1 MIRKNFKKA
10 LGVSLCATIL
20 LSNSVFAKEFKDV
33 TKNGP
38 YGWSYTYIDELSNK
52 GVIDGY
58 PNGNFEPDRAV
69 SFEETLKL
77 IKGVINAPQDEVN
90 KAVEKYG
97 EDLTKIGV
105 ASWSK
110 ESVALAIERDIITL
124 DTVKEAKQK
133 GFINPDNPVFPD
145 RNTISVYFARA
156 LKLSANGDQS
166 YLRHDDKDKIPSSTK
181 GYLASLVK
189 AGIFSSTG
197 SDGKFEGERH
207 IRRSEMAKITKLSY
221 DYSKAEG
228 LNTETKTMTATVIL
242 STNINNQDT
251 IIVESNNKRYQFRVN
266 SSTIYK
272 QGETS
277 LKFSDIKPDQELK
290 ITYATLSDKT
300 AEGLAKTIEITNSKV
315 DLIAYVKGVSNDS
328 VTLNYSSNK
337 DVDLSKDSR
346 FTTNKTETFKTD
358 SNSKIYRYGQLIKL
372 SDLYVDDIVE
382 FKADKNNIIKEAQV
396 YPKSTSVSGTI
407 TSISSPTSTNT
418 REKIT
423 VKLADN
429 KNYTFY
435 GKSNQNDPWFNNSLF
450 KDLKTGQNVTL
461 SLNYKFVTSIG
472 DQRQD
477 NYGKIEAAVDFLSK
491 TSDGRIG
498 EIKFRTNGDV
508 KVYYITDQTIIRDL
522 SSNSLRLSQTRVSYL
537 NGKTG
542 RISVSGNNVT
552 EFVEVDSNHNIDA
565 LAQIVDINVRQ
576 AFNQYQKEYVIKIVN
591 PGNSNLTNGQKY
603 TIMSSDN
610 LNKYDVLR
618 VSGYKNYNSSSNEI
632 NILRVD
638 VIDRGLNNE
647 INNYSYY
654 NFN

>member
-38 YGWSYTYIDELSNK
+38 YGWSYSYIDELSDK

-77 IKGVINAPQDEVN
+77 LKGVINAPQDEVN

-97 EDLTKIGV
+97 DDLTKIGV

-156 LKLSANGDQS
+156 LKLPANGDQS
-166 YLRHDDKDKIPSSTK
+166 YLRHDDKDKIPASTK

-315 DLIAYVKGVSNDS
+315 DLIAYVRGVSNGS

-358 SNSKIYRYGQLIKL
+358 SNSKIYKYGQLIKL

-407 TSISSPTSTNT
+407 TSVSSATSANT

-423 VKLADN
+423 IKLSDN

-435 GKSNQNDPWFNNSLF
+435 GNSNQNDPWFNNSLF

-472 DQRQD
+472 DQKQD
-477 NYGKIEAAVDFLSK
+477 NYGKIENASMYVSK
-491 TSDGRIG
+491 RNDGRIG
-498 EIKFRTNGDV
+498 EISFKTNNGRN
-508 KVYYITDQTIIRDL
+508 VYYITDQTIFRTQRF
-522 SSNSLRLSQTRVSYL
+522 NNLRLSQINERDLVGLT
-537 NGKTG
+537 GK
-542 RISVSGNNVT
+542 ISLRGNDVT
-552 EFVEVDSNHNIDA
+552 EFIEVDSSQRFDAIAKVIDTRT
-565 LAQIVDINVRQ
+565 LYNFGQREH
-576 AFNQYQKEYVIKIVN
+576 EYTIEIVN
-591 PGNSNLTNGQKY
+591 PGRSSSMKKGEEYVFSSNS
-603 TIMSSDN
+603 I
-610 LNKYDVLR
+610 LNKYDYLR
-618 VSGYKNYNSSSNEI
+618 ITGYKEYSNI
-632 NILRVD
+632 YGNQLTNVQVKIVD
-638 VIDRGLNNE
+638 GDYGQF
-647 INNYSYY
+647 Y
-654 NFN
+654 

>member
-38 YGWSYTYIDELSNK
+38 YGWSYSYIDELSDK

-77 IKGVINAPQDEVN
+77 LKGVINAPQDEVN

-97 EDLTKIGV
+97 DDLTKIGV

-156 LKLSANGDQS
+156 LKLPANGDQS
-166 YLRHDDKDKIPSSTK
+166 YLRHDDKDKIPASTK

-300 AEGLAKTIEITNSKV
+300 AEGLAKTIEVTNSKV
-315 DLIAYVKGVSNDS
+315 DLIAYVTGISSDS

-337 DVDLSKDSR
+337 DVDLSKDVR
-346 FTTNKTETFKTD
+346 FTTNKTETFRTD
-358 SNSKIYRYGQLIKL
+358 SNSKIYKYGQLIKL
-372 SDLYVDDIVE
+372 SDLAVDDIIE

-396 YPKSTSVSGTI
+396 YPKSTSVSGTV
-407 TSISSPTSTNT
+407 TSVSSATSANT

-423 VKLADN
+423 IKLADN

-435 GKSNQNDPWFNNSLF
+435 GNSNQNDPWFNNSLF

-472 DQRQD
+472 DQKQD
-477 NYGKIEAAVDFLSK
+477 NYGKIENASMYVSK
-491 TSDGRIG
+491 RNDGRIG
-498 EIKFRTNGDV
+498 EISFKTNNGRN
-508 KVYYITDQTIIRDL
+508 VYYITDQTIFRTQRFNNI
-522 SSNSLRLSQTRVSYL
+522 RLSQINERDLVGLT
-537 NGKTG
+537 GK
-542 RISVSGNNVT
+542 ISLRGNDVT
-552 EFVEVDSNHNIDA
+552 EFIEVDSSQRFDAIAKVIDTRT
-565 LAQIVDINVRQ
+565 LYNFGQREH
-576 AFNQYQKEYVIKIVN
+576 EYTIEIVN
-591 PGNSNLTNGQKY
+591 PGRSSSMKKGEEYVFSSNSILSKYDYLRITGYKEYSNIYGNQLTNVQVKIVDGDYGQFY
-603 TIMSSDN
+603 
-610 LNKYDVLR
+610 
-618 VSGYKNYNSSSNEI
+618 
-632 NILRVD
+632 
-638 VIDRGLNNE
+638 
-647 INNYSYY
+647 
-654 NFN
+654 

>member
-38 YGWSYTYIDELSNK
+38 YGWSYSYIDELSDK

-77 IKGVINAPQDEVN
+77 LKGVINAPQDEVN

-97 EDLTKIGV
+97 DDLTKIGV

-156 LKLSANGDQS
+156 LKLPANGDQS

-197 SDGKFEGERH
+197 SDGKFEGDRH

-272 QGETS
+272 QGETN
-277 LKFSDIKPDQELK
+277 LKFSDLKPDQELK
-290 ITYATLSDKT
+290 ITYSTLSDKT

-315 DLIAYVKGVSNDS
+315 DLIAYVRGVSNDS

-337 DVDLSKDSR
+337 DVDLSKDAR
-346 FTTNKTETFKTD
+346 FTANKTETFKTD

-407 TSISSPTSTNT
+407 TSISGATSVNT

-423 VKLADN
+423 IKLADN

-435 GKSNQNDPWFNNSLF
+435 GNSNQNDPWFNNSLF

-472 DQRQD
+472 DQKQD
-477 NYGKIEAAVDFLSK
+477 NYGKIENASMYVSK
-491 TSDGRIG
+491 RNDGRIG
-498 EIKFRTNGDV
+498 EISFKTNNGRN
-508 KVYYITDQTIIRDL
+508 VYYITDQTIFRTQRF
-522 SSNSLRLSQTRVSYL
+522 NNLRLSQINERDLVGLT
-537 NGKTG
+537 GK
-542 RISVSGNNVT
+542 ISLRGNDVT
-552 EFVEVDSNHNIDA
+552 EFIEVDSSQRFDAIAKVIDTRT
-565 LAQIVDINVRQ
+565 LYNFGQS
-576 AFNQYQKEYVIKIVN
+576 EYEYTIEIVN
-591 PGNSNLTNGQKY
+591 PGRSSSMKKGEEYVFSSNSALSKYDYLRITGYKEYSNIYGNQLTNVQVK
-603 TIMSSDN
+603 I
-610 LNKYDVLR
+610 
-618 VSGYKNYNSSSNEI
+618 
-632 NILRVD
+632 VD
-638 VIDRGLNNE
+638 GD
-647 INNYSYY
+647 YSQFY
-654 NFN
+654 

>member
-38 YGWSYTYIDELSNK
+38 YGWSYSYIDELSDK

-77 IKGVINAPQDEVN
+77 LKGVINAPQDEVN

-97 EDLTKIGV
+97 DDLTKIGV

-156 LKLSANGDQS
+156 LKLPANGDQS

-197 SDGKFEGERH
+197 SDGKFEGDRH

-272 QGETS
+272 QGETN

-315 DLIAYVKGVSNDS
+315 DLIAYVRGVSNDS

-337 DVDLSKDSR
+337 DVDLSKDAR

-407 TSISSPTSTNT
+407 TSISGATSANT

-423 VKLADN
+423 IKLADN

-435 GKSNQNDPWFNNSLF
+435 GNSNQNDPWFNNSLF
-450 KDLKTGQNVTL
+450 KNLKTGQNVTL

-472 DQRQD
+472 DQKQD
-477 NYGKIEAAVDFLSK
+477 NYGKIENASMYVSK
-491 TSDGRIG
+491 RNDGRIG
-498 EIKFRTNGDV
+498 EISFKTNNGRN
-508 KVYYITDQTIIRDL
+508 VYYITDQTIFRTQRF
-522 SSNSLRLSQTRVSYL
+522 NNLRLSQINERDLVGLT
-537 NGKTG
+537 GK
-542 RISVSGNNVT
+542 ISLRGNDVT
-552 EFVEVDSNHNIDA
+552 EFIEVDSSQRFDAIAKVIDTRT
-565 LAQIVDINVRQ
+565 LYNFGQS
-576 AFNQYQKEYVIKIVN
+576 EYEYTIEIVN
-591 PGNSNLTNGQKY
+591 PGRSSSMKKGEEYVFSSNSALSKYDYLRITGYKEYSNIYGNQLTNVQVK
-603 TIMSSDN
+603 I
-610 LNKYDVLR
+610 
-618 VSGYKNYNSSSNEI
+618 
-632 NILRVD
+632 VD
-638 VIDRGLNNE
+638 GD
-647 INNYSYY
+647 YSQFY
-654 NFN
+654 

>member
-38 YGWSYTYIDELSNK
+38 YGWSYSYIDELSDK

-77 IKGVINAPQDEVN
+77 LKGVINAPQDEVN

-97 EDLTKIGV
+97 DDLTKIGV

-156 LKLSANGDQS
+156 LKLPANGDQS
-166 YLRHDDKDKIPSSTK
+166 YLRHDDKDKIPASTK

-197 SDGKFEGERH
+197 SDGKFEGDRH

-315 DLIAYVKGVSNDS
+315 DLIAYVRGVSNDS

-407 TSISSPTSTNT
+407 TSISGATSANT

-423 VKLADN
+423 IKLADN

-435 GKSNQNDPWFNNSLF
+435 GNSNQNDPWFNNSLF

-472 DQRQD
+472 DQKQD
-477 NYGKIEAAVDFLSK
+477 NYGKIENASMYVSK
-491 TSDGRIG
+491 RNDGRIG
-498 EIKFRTNGDV
+498 EISFKTNNGRN
-508 KVYYITDQTIIRDL
+508 VYYITDQTIFRTQRF
-522 SSNSLRLSQTRVSYL
+522 NNLRLSQINEKDLVGLT
-537 NGKTG
+537 GK
-542 RISVSGNNVT
+542 ISLRGNDVT
-552 EFVEVDSNHNIDA
+552 EFIEVDSSQRFDAIAKVIDTRT
-565 LAQIVDINVRQ
+565 LYNFGQS
-576 AFNQYQKEYVIKIVN
+576 EYEYTIEIVN
-591 PGNSNLTNGQKY
+591 PGRSSSMKKGEEYVFSSNSILSKYDYLRITGYKEYSNIYGNQLTNVQVK
-603 TIMSSDN
+603 I
-610 LNKYDVLR
+610 
-618 VSGYKNYNSSSNEI
+618 
-632 NILRVD
+632 VD
-638 VIDRGLNNE
+638 GD
-647 INNYSYY
+647 YSQFY
-654 NFN
+654 

>member
-38 YGWSYTYIDELSNK
+38 YGWSYSYIDELSDK

-77 IKGVINAPQDEVN
+77 LKGVINAPQDEVN

-97 EDLTKIGV
+97 DDLTKIGV

-156 LKLSANGDQS
+156 LKLPANGDQS
-166 YLRHDDKDKIPSSTK
+166 YLRHDDKDKIPASTK

-300 AEGLAKTIEITNSKV
+300 AEGLAKTIEVTNSKV
-315 DLIAYVKGVSNDS
+315 DLIAYVTGISSDS

-337 DVDLSKDSR
+337 DVDLSKDVR
-346 FTTNKTETFKTD
+346 FTTNKTETFRTD
-358 SNSKIYRYGQLIKL
+358 SNSKIYKYGQLIKL
-372 SDLYVDDIVE
+372 SDLAVDDIIE

-396 YPKSTSVSGTI
+396 YPKSTSVSGTV
-407 TSISSPTSTNT
+407 TSVSSATSANT

-423 VKLADN
+423 IKLADN

-435 GKSNQNDPWFNNSLF
+435 GNSNQNDPWFNNSLF

-472 DQRQD
+472 DQKQD
-477 NYGKIEAAVDFLSK
+477 NYGKIENASMYVSK
-491 TSDGRIG
+491 RNDGRIG
-498 EIKFRTNGDV
+498 EISFKTNNGRN
-508 KVYYITDQTIIRDL
+508 VYYITDQTIFRTQRF
-522 SSNSLRLSQTRVSYL
+522 NNLRLSQINERDLVGLT
-537 NGKTG
+537 GK
-542 RISVSGNNVT
+542 ISLRGNDVT
-552 EFVEVDSNHNIDA
+552 EFIEVDSSQRFDAIAKVIDTRT
-565 LAQIVDINVRQ
+565 LYNFGQREH
-576 AFNQYQKEYVIKIVN
+576 EYTIEIVN
-591 PGNSNLTNGQKY
+591 PGICIFFK
-603 TIMSSDN
+603 
-610 LNKYDVLR
+610 
-618 VSGYKNYNSSSNEI
+618 
-632 NILRVD
+632 
-638 VIDRGLNNE
+638 
-647 INNYSYY
+647 
-654 NFN
+654 

>member
-77 IKGVINAPQDEVN
+77 LKGVINAPQDEVN

-166 YLRHDDKDKIPSSTK
+166 YLRHDDKDKIPTSTK

-197 SDGKFEGERH
+197 SDGKFEGDRH

-221 DYSKAEG
+221 DYGKAEG
-228 LNTETKTMTATVIL
+228 LSAETKTMTGTVIL

-266 SSTIYK
+266 ASTIYK

-290 ITYATLSDKT
+290 ITYSAFSDENV
-300 AEGLAKTIEITNSKV
+300 EGLAKTIEITNSKV
-315 DLIAYVKGVSNDS
+315 DLIAYVTGVYSDS
-328 VTLNYSSNK
+328 VTLNYSNNK
-337 DVDLSKDSR
+337 DVDLSKSVR
-346 FTTNKTETFKTD
+346 FTTNKSETFKAD

-372 SDLYVDDIVE
+372 SDLAIDDIIE

-407 TSISSPTSTNT
+407 TSISGATSANT

-423 VKLADN
+423 IKLADN

-435 GKSNQNDPWFNNSLF
+435 GNSNENNPLFNNSLF
-450 KDLKTGQNVTL
+450 KDLRTGQNVTL
-461 SLNYKFVTSIG
+461 SLNYKFVTAIG
-472 DQRQD
+472 EQQQD
-477 NYGKIEAAVDFLSK
+477 NYGKIERAVMYVAERN
-491 TSDGRIG
+491 DGRIG
-498 EIKFRTNGDV
+498 EISFRTNKGV
-508 KVYYITDQTIIRDL
+508 NAYFITKQTVLKTKD
-522 SSNSLRLSQTRVSYL
+522 SNALILPNLATRLEGL
-537 NGKTG
+537 TG
-542 RISVSGNNVT
+542 RISLNGNNVT
-552 EFVEVDSNHNIDA
+552 EFIEIDPNSSFDA
-565 LAQIVDINVRQ
+565 IARVKDRRTSYNFGQT
-576 AFNQYQKEYVIKIVN
+576 EYEYLIEIVN
-591 PGNSNLTNGQKY
+591 PGRSSSMKKEEEYTFKADRILNKNDYLRITGYKEYSQTGDKRLTNVK
-603 TIMSSDN
+603 I
-610 LNKYDVLR
+610 
-618 VSGYKNYNSSSNEI
+618 EI
-632 NILRVD
+632 VD
-638 VIDRGLNNE
+638 S
-647 INNYSYY
+647 NYSQFY
-654 NFN
+654 

>member
-38 YGWSYTYIDELSNK
+38 YGWSYSYIDELSDK

-77 IKGVINAPQDEVN
+77 LKGVINAPQDEVN

-97 EDLTKIGV
+97 DDLTKIGV
-105 ASWSK
+105 APWSK

-156 LKLSANGDQS
+156 LKLPANGDQS
-166 YLRHDDKDKIPSSTK
+166 YLRHDDKDKIPASTK

-197 SDGKFEGERH
+197 SDGKFEGDRY

-300 AEGLAKTIEITNSKV
+300 AEGLAKTIEVTNSKV
-315 DLIAYVKGVSNDS
+315 DLIAYVTGISSDS

-337 DVDLSKDSR
+337 DVDLSKDAR

-358 SNSKIYRYGQLIKL
+358 SNSKIYKYGQLIKL
-372 SDLYVDDIVE
+372 SDLAVDDIIE

-396 YPKSTSVSGTI
+396 YPKSTSVSGTV
-407 TSISSPTSTNT
+407 TSVSSATSANT

-423 VKLADN
+423 IKLADN

-435 GKSNQNDPWFNNSLF
+435 GNSNENDPWFNNSLF
-450 KDLKTGQNVTL
+450 KNLKTGQNVTL

-472 DQRQD
+472 DKKED
-477 NYGKIEAAVDFLSK
+477 NYGRVEDTTDYYEK
-491 TSDGRIG
+491 TRDGRTG
-498 EIKFRTNGDV
+498 EIKFRTSSGV
-508 KVYYITDQTIIRDL
+508 KTYYITDQTIIRNQ
-522 SSNSLRLSQTRVSYL
+522 SSDILRDSQRKASYL
-537 NGKTG
+537 RGKTG
-542 RISVSGNNVT
+542 RISVSGDNVT
-552 EFVEVDSNHNIDA
+552 EFVEVDSSQSFDA
-565 LAQIVDINVRQ
+565 IAKVKRPIMISD
-576 AFNQYQKEYVIKIVN
+576 AFGQPIYEYVIEIVN
-591 PGNSNLTNGQKY
+591 PGRSLNMKKGEEYSFTTERALSTNEY
-603 TIMSSDN
+603 
-610 LNKYDVLR
+610 LR
-618 VSGYKNYNSSSNEI
+618 ISGYKEYSETGDKRLTNVKIEIVDSNY
-632 NILRVD
+632 
-638 VIDRGLNNE
+638 
-647 INNYSYY
+647 YQFY
-654 NFN
+654 

>member
-38 YGWSYTYIDELSNK
+38 YGWSYSYIDELSDK

-77 IKGVINAPQDEVN
+77 LKGVINAPQDEVN

-97 EDLTKIGV
+97 DDLTKIGV

-156 LKLSANGDQS
+156 LKLPANGDQS
-166 YLRHDDKDKIPSSTK
+166 YLRHDDKDKIPASTK

-300 AEGLAKTIEITNSKV
+300 AEGLAKTIEVTNSKV
-315 DLIAYVKGVSNDS
+315 DLIAYVRGVSNGS

-337 DVDLSKDSR
+337 DVDLSKDAR

-407 TSISSPTSTNT
+407 TSISGATSANT

-423 VKLADN
+423 IKLSDN

-435 GKSNQNDPWFNNSLF
+435 GNSNQNDPWFNNSLF

-472 DQRQD
+472 DQKQD
-477 NYGKIEAAVDFLSK
+477 NYGKIENASMYVSK
-491 TSDGRIG
+491 RNDGRIG
-498 EIKFRTNGDV
+498 EISFKTNNGRN
-508 KVYYITDQTIIRDL
+508 VYYITDQTIFRTQRF
-522 SSNSLRLSQTRVSYL
+522 NNLRLSQINERDLVGLT
-537 NGKTG
+537 GK
-542 RISVSGNNVT
+542 ISLRGNDVT
-552 EFVEVDSNHNIDA
+552 EFIEVDSSQRFDAIAKVIDTRT
-565 LAQIVDINVRQ
+565 LYNFGQREH
-576 AFNQYQKEYVIKIVN
+576 EYTIEIVN
-591 PGNSNLTNGQKY
+591 PGRSSSMKKGEEYVFSSNS
-603 TIMSSDN
+603 I
-610 LNKYDVLR
+610 LNKYDYLR
-618 VSGYKNYNSSSNEI
+618 ITGYKEYSNI
-632 NILRVD
+632 YGNQLTNVQVKIVD
-638 VIDRGLNNE
+638 GDYGQF
-647 INNYSYY
+647 Y
-654 NFN
+654 

>member
-38 YGWSYTYIDELSNK
+38 YGWSYSYIDELSDK

-77 IKGVINAPQDEVN
+77 LKGVINAPQDEVN

-97 EDLTKIGV
+97 DDLTKIGV

-156 LKLSANGDQS
+156 LKLPANGDQS
-166 YLRHDDKDKIPSSTK
+166 YLRHDDKDKIPASTK

-315 DLIAYVKGVSNDS
+315 DLIAYVRGVSNGS

-358 SNSKIYRYGQLIKL
+358 SNSKIYKYGQLIKL

-407 TSISSPTSTNT
+407 TSISGATSANT

-423 VKLADN
+423 IKLADN

-435 GKSNQNDPWFNNSLF
+435 GNSNQNDPWFNNSLF

-472 DQRQD
+472 DQKQD
-477 NYGKIEAAVDFLSK
+477 NYGKIENASMYVSK
-491 TSDGRIG
+491 RNDGRIG
-498 EIKFRTNGDV
+498 EISFKTNNGRN
-508 KVYYITDQTIIRDL
+508 VYYITDQTIFRTQRF
-522 SSNSLRLSQTRVSYL
+522 NNLRLSQINEGDLVGLT
-537 NGKTG
+537 GK
-542 RISVSGNNVT
+542 ISLRGNDVT
-552 EFVEVDSNHNIDA
+552 EFIEVDSSQRFDAIAKVIDTRT
-565 LAQIVDINVRQ
+565 LYNFGQREH
-576 AFNQYQKEYVIKIVN
+576 EYTIEIVN
-591 PGNSNLTNGQKY
+591 PGRSSSMKKGEEYVFSSNSILSKYDYLRITGYKEYSNIYGNQLTNVQVK
-603 TIMSSDN
+603 I
-610 LNKYDVLR
+610 
-618 VSGYKNYNSSSNEI
+618 
-632 NILRVD
+632 VD
-638 VIDRGLNNE
+638 GD
-647 INNYSYY
+647 YSQFY
-654 NFN
+654 

>member
-38 YGWSYTYIDELSNK
+38 YGWSYSYIDELSDK

-77 IKGVINAPQDEVN
+77 LKGVINAPQDEVN

-97 EDLTKIGV
+97 DDLTKIGV

-156 LKLSANGDQS
+156 LKLPANGDQS
-166 YLRHDDKDKIPSSTK
+166 YLRHDDKDKIPASTK

-315 DLIAYVKGVSNDS
+315 DLIAYVRGVSNDS

-337 DVDLSKDSR
+337 DVDLSKDAR
-346 FTTNKTETFKTD
+346 FTTNKTETFKAD
-358 SNSKIYRYGQLIKL
+358 SNSKIYKYGQLIKL

-407 TSISSPTSTNT
+407 TSISGATSANT

-423 VKLADN
+423 IKLADN

-435 GKSNQNDPWFNNSLF
+435 GNSNQNDPWFNNSLF

-472 DQRQD
+472 DQKQD
-477 NYGKIEAAVDFLSK
+477 NYGKIENASMYVSK
-491 TSDGRIG
+491 RNDGRIG
-498 EIKFRTNGDV
+498 EISFKTNNGRN
-508 KVYYITDQTIIRDL
+508 VYYITDQTIFRTQRF
-522 SSNSLRLSQTRVSYL
+522 NNLRLSQINERDLVGLT
-537 NGKTG
+537 GK
-542 RISVSGNNVT
+542 ISLRGNDVT
-552 EFVEVDSNHNIDA
+552 EFIEVDSSQRFDAIAKVIDTRT
-565 LAQIVDINVRQ
+565 LYNFGQS
-576 AFNQYQKEYVIKIVN
+576 EYEYTIEIVN
-591 PGNSNLTNGQKY
+591 PGRSSSMKKGEEYVFSSNSILSKYDYLRITGYKEYSNIYGNQLTNVQVK
-603 TIMSSDN
+603 
-610 LNKYDVLR
+610 V
-618 VSGYKNYNSSSNEI
+618 
-632 NILRVD
+632 VD
-638 VIDRGLNNE
+638 GD
-647 INNYSYY
+647 YSQFY
-654 NFN
+654 

>member
-38 YGWSYTYIDELSNK
+38 YGWSYSYIDELSDK

-77 IKGVINAPQDEVN
+77 LKGVINAPQDEVN

-97 EDLTKIGV
+97 DDLTKIGV

-156 LKLSANGDQS
+156 LKLPANGDQS
-166 YLRHDDKDKIPSSTK
+166 YLRHDDKDKIPASTK

-315 DLIAYVKGVSNDS
+315 DLIAYVRGVSNDS

-407 TSISSPTSTNT
+407 TSISGATSANT

-423 VKLADN
+423 IKLADN

-435 GKSNQNDPWFNNSLF
+435 GNSNQNDPWFNNSLF
-450 KDLKTGQNVTL
+450 KNLKTGQNVTL

-472 DQRQD
+472 DQKQD
-477 NYGKIEAAVDFLSK
+477 NYGKIENASMYVSK
-491 TSDGRIG
+491 RNDGRIG
-498 EIKFRTNGDV
+498 EISFKTNNGRN
-508 KVYYITDQTIIRDL
+508 VYYITDQTIFRTQRF
-522 SSNSLRLSQTRVSYL
+522 NNLRLSQINERDLVGLT
-537 NGKTG
+537 GK
-542 RISVSGNNVT
+542 ISLRGNDVT
-552 EFVEVDSNHNIDA
+552 EFIEVDSSQRFDAIAKVIDTRT
-565 LAQIVDINVRQ
+565 LYNFGQS
-576 AFNQYQKEYVIKIVN
+576 EYEYTIEIVN
-591 PGNSNLTNGQKY
+591 PGRSSSMKKGEEYVFSSNSALSKYDYLRITGYKEYSNIYGNQLTNVQVK
-603 TIMSSDN
+603 I
-610 LNKYDVLR
+610 
-618 VSGYKNYNSSSNEI
+618 
-632 NILRVD
+632 VD
-638 VIDRGLNNE
+638 GD
-647 INNYSYY
+647 YSQFY
-654 NFN
+654 

>member
-38 YGWSYTYIDELSNK
+38 YGWSYSYIDELSDK

-77 IKGVINAPQDEVN
+77 LKGVINAPQDEVN

-97 EDLTKIGV
+97 DDLTKIGV

-156 LKLSANGDQS
+156 LKLPANGDQS

-197 SDGKFEGERH
+197 SDGKFEGDRH

-251 IIVESNNKRYQFRVN
+251 IIVESNSKRYQFRVN
-266 SSTIYK
+266 SSTIYER
-272 QGETS
+272 GETN
-277 LKFSDIKPDQELK
+277 LKFSDLKPDQELK
-290 ITYATLSDKT
+290 ITYSTLSDKT

-315 DLIAYVKGVSNDS
+315 DLIAYVRGVSNDS

-337 DVDLSKDSR
+337 DVDLSKDAR
-346 FTTNKTETFKTD
+346 FTANKTETFKTD

-407 TSISSPTSTNT
+407 TSISGATSVNT

-423 VKLADN
+423 IKLADN

-435 GKSNQNDPWFNNSLF
+435 GNSNQNDPWFNNSLF

-472 DQRQD
+472 DQKQD
-477 NYGKIEAAVDFLSK
+477 NYGKIENASMYVSK
-491 TSDGRIG
+491 RNDGRIG
-498 EIKFRTNGDV
+498 EISFKTNNGRN
-508 KVYYITDQTIIRDL
+508 VYYITDQTIFRTQRF
-522 SSNSLRLSQTRVSYL
+522 NNLRLSQINERDLVGLT
-537 NGKTG
+537 GK
-542 RISVSGNNVT
+542 ISLRGNDVT
-552 EFVEVDSNHNIDA
+552 EFIEVDSSQRFDAIAKVIDTRT
-565 LAQIVDINVRQ
+565 LYNFGQS
-576 AFNQYQKEYVIKIVN
+576 EYEYTIEIVN
-591 PGNSNLTNGQKY
+591 PGRSSSMKKGEEYVFSSNSALSKYDYLRITGYKEYSNIYGNQLTNVQVK
-603 TIMSSDN
+603 I
-610 LNKYDVLR
+610 
-618 VSGYKNYNSSSNEI
+618 
-632 NILRVD
+632 VD
-638 VIDRGLNNE
+638 GD
-647 INNYSYY
+647 YSQFY
-654 NFN
+654 

>member
-38 YGWSYTYIDELSNK
+38 YGWSYSYIDELSDK

-77 IKGVINAPQDEVN
+77 LKGVINAPQDEVN

-97 EDLTKIGV
+97 DDLTKIGV

-156 LKLSANGDQS
+156 LKLPANGDQS
-166 YLRHDDKDKIPSSTK
+166 YLRHDDKDKIPASTK

-300 AEGLAKTIEITNSKV
+300 AEGLAKTIEVTNSKV
-315 DLIAYVKGVSNDS
+315 DLIAYVRGVSSDS

-346 FTTNKTETFKTD
+346 FTANKTETFKTD

-407 TSISSPTSTNT
+407 TSISGATSANT

-423 VKLADN
+423 IKLSDN

-435 GKSNQNDPWFNNSLF
+435 GNSNQNDPWFNNSLF

-472 DQRQD
+472 DQKQD
-477 NYGKIEAAVDFLSK
+477 NYGKIENASMYVSK
-491 TSDGRIG
+491 RNDGRIG
-498 EIKFRTNGDV
+498 EISFKTNNGRN
-508 KVYYITDQTIIRDL
+508 VYYITDQTIFRTQRF
-522 SSNSLRLSQTRVSYL
+522 NNLRLSQINERDLVGLT
-537 NGKTG
+537 GK
-542 RISVSGNNVT
+542 ISLRGNDVT
-552 EFVEVDSNHNIDA
+552 EFIEVDSSQRFDAIAKVIDTRT
-565 LAQIVDINVRQ
+565 LYNFGQREH
-576 AFNQYQKEYVIKIVN
+576 EYTIEIVN
-591 PGNSNLTNGQKY
+591 PGRSSSMKKGEEYVFSSNSILSKYDYLRITGYKEYSNIHGNQLTNVQIKIVDGDYGQFY
-603 TIMSSDN
+603 
-610 LNKYDVLR
+610 
-618 VSGYKNYNSSSNEI
+618 
-632 NILRVD
+632 
-638 VIDRGLNNE
+638 
-647 INNYSYY
+647 
-654 NFN
+654 